1 MTRNRTARSSRY
13 RLAPRIV
20 IATAVLSVAG
30 AGCAGERSAPPLV
43 AGESFTVVVDLD
55 PLRDLVEQ
63 VAGGR
68 ADVVAL
74 VPSGLDG
81 HTYEPRPSDVSALAT
96 AHAFIGNG
104 GGLNVAIE
112 QLAEGNL
119 PEGSPMVKL
128 ANNTIRGDEVLYTD
142 MHSHGDGEAHGHA
155 ANAHLWTNPPYAM
168 RYVDAVAETLSELD
182 PEGAEIYQG
191 NAAQLNDRLELLSEA
206 IAAAIVTIPAETRK
220 LVVYHDS
227 WSYFGRN
234 YGIEVI
240 GAIQPAD
247 FSEPSAA
254 EVGAM
259 VEQIRAEN
267 VPAFFGSEVFPS
279 DVLDTVAR
287 ESGADHVADL
297 NDDRLPGEP
306 GDPEHSYL
314 GMMVQNARTI
324 VEALGGDATPLDGI
338 DLGSGS

>member
-1 MTRNRTARSSRY
+1 MTRHRTARARPGSGSR
-13 RLAPRIV
+13 LLIG
-20 IATAVLSVAG
+20 TAFVALVA
-30 AGCAGERSAPPLV
+30 AGCGGSSSAPPLV
-43 AGESFTVVVDLD
+43 AGQDFTVVVDLD

-68 ADVVAL
+68 AEVVAL

-81 HTYEPRPSDVSALAT
+81 HTYEPRPSDVETLAT

-104 GGLNVAIE
+104 GQLNPAIE
-112 QLAEGNL
+112 QLAEDNL
-119 PEGSPMVKL
+119 PEDSALIKL
-128 ANNTIRGDEVLYTD
+128 ANVTIRDDEVLYTD
-142 MHSHGDGEAHGHA
+142 LHSHGDGVEHGHT
-155 ANAHLWTNPPYAM
+155 ANAHLWTNPPYTM
-168 RYVDAVAETLSELD
+168 RYVDEIAAALTELDPDGAVIYADNADRLNARLETLSD
-182 PEGAEIYQG
+182 
-191 NAAQLNDRLELLSEA
+191 A
-206 IAAAIVTIPAETRK
+206 IAEAVVTVPPEMRK

-259 VEQIRAEN
+259 IEQIRAES

-279 DVLDTVAR
+279 DVLGTVAR

-306 GDPEHSYL
+306 GDPEHGYV
-314 GMMVQNARTI
+314 GMMVHNVRTI
-324 VEALGGDATPLDGI
+324 VDALGGDSTPLDAVE
-338 DLGSGS
+338 LGAIS

>member
-1 MTRNRTARSSRY
+1 MKHSPIALGRY
-13 RLAPRIV
+13 GRAMQTLLA
-20 IATAVLSVAG
+20 TVLVGLVA
-30 AGCAGERSAPPLV
+30 AGCGSEASAPPLV
-43 AGESFTVVVDLD
+43 AGENFTVVVDLD

-68 ADVVAL
+68 AEVNAL

-81 HTYEPRPSDVSALAT
+81 HTYEPRPSDVAT
-96 AHAFIGNG
+96 LTGAHAFIGNG
-104 GGLNVAIE
+104 GQLNPAIE
-112 QLAEGNL
+112 QLAEDNL
-119 PEGSPMVKL
+119 PEGSALVRL
-128 ANNTIRGDEVLYTD
+128 ANTTIRDDEVLYTD
-142 MHSHGDGEAHGHA
+142 MHSHGDQAVHGHT
-155 ANAHLWTNPPYAM
+155 ANAHLWTNPPFAM
-168 RYVDAVAETLSELD
+168 RYVDEIAATLSELD
-182 PEGAEIYQG
+182 PDGATIYRD
-191 NAAQLNDRLELLSEA
+191 NANRLNDRLETLADA
-206 IAAAIVTIPAETRK
+206 IADAVVSIPPETRK

-259 VEQIRAEN
+259 VEQIRDEN

-287 ESGADHVADL
+287 ESGADYVADL

-306 GDPEHSYL
+306 GDPEHGYL
-314 GMMVQNARTI
+314 GMMVHNVRTI
-324 VEALGGDATPLDGI
+324 VDALGGDPSPLDAV
-338 DLGSGS
+338 DLEADT